1 MWKWGKRLVANPLQT
16 TDTVACCRKNFRHN
30 LNVFFLY
37 QKTKPTDVPMLIG
50 NLPRN
55 ELTASAFA
63 TTSVSGVWGVF
74 AFAVDAKQ

>member
-1 MWKWGKRLVANPLQT
+1 MGQRLVANPLQT

-30 LNVFFLY
+30 LNVFFCIKK
-37 QKTKPTDVPMLIG
+37 QSQRTFMLSG

-63 TTSVSGVWGVF
+63 STAVSGVLSVF
-74 AFAVDAKQ
+74 CFAVDAKQ

>member
-1 MWKWGKRLVANPLQT
+1 MGQRLFANPLQT

-37 QKTKPTDVPMLIG
+37 QKTNPTDVPMLSG

-55 ELTASAFA
+55 ELTARAFA
-63 TTSVSGVWGVF
+63 STAVSGVCGIF
-74 AFAVDAKQ
+74 GFSVDVKQ